1 LLAAD
6 GFIRS
11 LLDAWWGRHIL
22 ETPRRCVILF
32 LRCGLW
38 LLHFCSRLDP
48 GSVES
53 NRPDFERK
61 ARLVLSVQARVSR
74 QGVIRRY
81 REWLPEIPD
90 DAIATIGEGETP
102 LIEATRISERVGA
115 RLFLKF
121 EGMNPTASFKD
132 RGMTVAMSR
141 AAAMGSRA
149 CVCASTG
156 NTAASAS
163 AYAARAGMECFVVVP
178 AGKIALGKAVQVL
191 AHGARIVQIEG
202 NFDAAL
208 KLSKRIAEELGDVTL
223 VNSVNPDR
231 IEGQKTAAF
240 EVAEA
245 LGDPPEAVA
254 LPVGNAGNITSYWK
268 GFREWRGAGHA
279 TSAPR
284 MLGFQAEGASP
295 LVAGHDFE
303 SPETVA
309 SAIRIGSPASKEG
322 ALSAA
327 RESGGLIESVTD
339 WEILAA
345 QEMLA
350 QEEGVFCEPASAA
363 GIAGLLKLASQGRGP
378 EGNVVSVLTGHGLK
392 DPDVILGRVQLPDS
406 VPATFEA
413 VAGSMER

>member
-1 LLAAD
+1 MR
-6 GFIRS
+6 F
-11 LLDAWWGRHIL
+11 
-22 ETPRRCVILF
+22 
-32 LRCGLW
+32 
-38 LLHFCSRLDP
+38 
-48 GSVES
+48 
-53 NRPDFERK
+53 
-61 ARLVLSVQARVSR
+61 VLGVGARVVR
-74 QGVIRRY
+74 QGVIGRY
-81 REWLPEIPD
+81 RGWLPEIPD
-90 DAIATIGEGETP
+90 GAIASIGEGGTP
-102 LIEATRISERVGA
+102 LVEATTISERVGA

-141 AAAMGSRA
+141 AVAEGSRA

-156 NTAASAS
+156 NTAASAA
-163 AYAARAGMECFVVVP
+163 AYAARAGVECFVVVP

-191 AHGARIVQIEG
+191 AHGARIVQIDG

-208 KLSKRIAEELGDVTL
+208 RLSQRIAEELGDVTL

-245 LGDPPEAVA
+245 LGGSPDALA

-268 GFREWRGAGHA
+268 GFREWREAGH
-279 TSAPR
+279 TESVPR

-303 SPETVA
+303 NPETVA

-322 ALSAA
+322 ALAAA
-327 RESGGLIESVTD
+327 RDSGGAIESVTD
-339 WEILAA
+339 AEILDA
-345 QEMLA
+345 QDLLA
-350 QEEGVFCEPASAA
+350 REEGVFCEPASAA
-363 GIAGLLKLASQGRGP
+363 GVAGLLKLAGEGRAPDGT
-378 EGNVVSVLTGHGLK
+378 VVSVLTGHGLK
-392 DPDVILGRVQLPDS
+392 DPDIVLGRVRLPDP

-413 VAGSMER
+413 VTSVMER

>member
-1 LLAAD
+1 
-6 GFIRS
+6 
-11 LLDAWWGRHIL
+11 
-22 ETPRRCVILF
+22 
-32 LRCGLW
+32 
-38 LLHFCSRLDP
+38 
-48 GSVES
+48 
-53 NRPDFERK
+53 
-61 ARLVLSVQARVSR
+61 LSVQTRVSR
-74 QGVIRRY
+74 QGVIRRH

-102 LIEATRISERVGA
+102 LIEATRISDRVGA

-141 AAAMGSRA
+141 ASGAGSRA

-156 NTAASAS
+156 NTAASAA

-240 EVAEA
+240 EVAET
-245 LGDPPEAVA
+245 LGDPPDALA

-279 TSAPR
+279 GSVPR

-339 WEILAA
+339 GEILAA

-363 GIAGLLKLASQGRGP
+363 GIAGLLKLASEGRAPG
-378 EGNVVSVLTGHGLK
+378 GTVVSVLTGHGLK
-392 DPDVILGRVQLPDS
+392 DPDVILGRVQLPDP
-406 VPATFEA
+406 VPAMFEA
-413 VAGSMER
+413 VARFIKEAS